1 METVVSKRFLF
12 LVVSAVLA
20 LPSLTAARTIRI
32 VQTNAAGDNIHLI
45 DPATNKVVAEITKA
59 GGRAVA
65 LLYTRPGE
73 GTEETLKQSRRSAS
87 KCRRI

>member
-20 LPSLTAARTIRI
+20 LPPLTAARTIRI

-45 DPATNKVVAEITKA
+45 DPATNTTVGDPVPVDITPGSLA
-59 GGRAVA
+59 A
-65 LLYTRPGE
+65 GE
-73 GTEETLKQSRRSAS
+73 GAAWSAS
-87 KCRRI
+87 YETGVVKRVELPTP